1 MHQMSEL
8 ILFTNVKCLEIRSVL
23 GFIEHT
29 SESRFDLRRRMQL
42 QDTIIEQSRQPFAEL
57 LKWGLDGLGLL
68 KVDVRLLIQSHLVNE
83 MRVFLIGGRHHLHS
97 EVLCPLRDLAPDPLN
112 CI

>member
-1 MHQMSEL
+1 MYQMSEL
-8 ILFTNVKCLEIRSVL
+8 ILFTNVKCLEIRCVL

-29 SESRFDLRRRMQL
+29 SESRFQLRRRMQL
-42 QDTIIEQSRQPFAEL
+42 QDTVIEQSRQPFAKL
-57 LKWGLDGLGLL
+57 LKWGLNGLGLL
-68 KVDVRLLIQSHLVNE
+68 EVNVRLLIQSHLVNE
-83 MRVFLIGGRHHLHS
+83 MRVFLASWCHHSDS